1 MAHVHEY
8 PNRLEWG
15 KIPFQA
21 ADGIILITLAAFS
34 ILGTLAQVTNWS
46 VLLAENLG
54 VGAAVVASAYLTPK
68 VQPKFGR
75 FLLRTGTVTLS
86 YAYLFGA
93 VANLQL
99 IIHGRWLDNLVLN
112 FEQVVFGVQPTLWIE
127 KYTIPPLTEWMMFSY
142 VVYIPLYPIL
152 CGIIYYK
159 RGEAPME
166 DYFFTLG
173 FTNILCDIG
182 FILFPVAGPMHWI
195 RHLYTVPLDGYVWTT
210 LGEFLRAHLL
220 YPGGSIPSPHAAAA
234 TIMWVMAF
242 RYHRPTFWVISPII
256 VSLFIST
263 FYCRYHYLT
272 DAVAGIA
279 LAELS
284 LWLAPFLVHQW
295 NRLVYQAASAGSSP
309 QEEGSLSR

>member
-8 PNRLEWG
+8 AKRLEWG
-15 KIPFQA
+15 KFSFQA
-21 ADGIILITLAAFS
+21 ADVIILITLAAFS
-34 ILGTLAQVTNWS
+34 LLGALARVTEWP
-46 VLLAENLG
+46 VLLAENLAI
-54 VGAAVVASAYLTPK
+54 GAAVVASAYFTPK
-68 VQPKFGR
+68 VRPKFGR
-75 FLLRTGTVTLS
+75 FLLRTGTITLS

-93 VANLQL
+93 VADLQL
-99 IIHGRWLDNLVLN
+99 VIHGRWLDDLVLD
-112 FEQVVFGVQPTLWIE
+112 FEQYVFGVQPTLWIE
-127 KYTIPPLTEWMMFSY
+127 KYTTPSLTEWMMFSY

-159 RGEAPME
+159 HGEAPME
-166 DYFFTLG
+166 EYFFTLG

-195 RHLYTVPLDGYVWTT
+195 RHLYTVPLDGYLWTT
-210 LGEFLRAHLL
+210 LGEFLRTHLL
-220 YPGGSIPSPHAAAA
+220 YAGGSIPSPHAAAA

-256 VSLFIST
+256 VSLFVST
-263 FYCRYHYLT
+263 FYGRYHYPT

-284 LWLAPFLVHQW
+284 LRLVPFVAHEW
-295 NRLVYQAASAGSSP
+295 NRLVSLRATVRVSRQR
-309 QEEGSLSR
+309 EGFLSR